1 MSKDSELMLYIY
13 KEYNENTKSEIEDKF
28 KPYKIM
34 LCDINFFCKE
44 VYLGNTIRCVV
55 NNGIITELGFN

>member
-28 KPYKIM
+28 TPLKI
-34 LCDINFFCKE
+34 
-44 VYLGNTIRCVV
+44 
-55 NNGIITELGFN
+55 